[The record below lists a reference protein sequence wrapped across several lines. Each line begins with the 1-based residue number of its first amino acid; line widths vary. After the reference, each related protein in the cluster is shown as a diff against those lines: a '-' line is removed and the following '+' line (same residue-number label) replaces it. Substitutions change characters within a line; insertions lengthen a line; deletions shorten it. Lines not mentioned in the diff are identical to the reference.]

1 MKIVMITNMSPAS
14 ENIRGTSALPYHLMK
29 DREKD
34 IDIAIYSFNNNQLAS
49 EKIKEVERE
58 LNADIHVIP
67 LPKWFLWIF
76 KFHLLF
82 IRLFLKY
89 PLHNYI
95 KLPKRYV
102 DEIKNLHPDG
112 IWIYGEELSRIARQF
127 GGYRRLHTLPDCES
141 LYYYRMMGQRFVFS
155 HWKTYM
161 KCVCM
166 YPKFLDMERNFDK
179 DASIHYHL
187 VGEEDAKFL
196 RNINPGIQSHFL
208 RHPHYDVLEPKKL
221 VKFSQ
226 PKIRLLLAGQY
237 NLYMQQD
244 ADLLVQE
251 LCLHASELKNDYE
264 LTFLGRGWDGHA
276 QCMEAAGYATQVIKF
291 APDYIKEIC
300 RHDIQV
306 TPISIGTGTKGKVLD
321 AMANGLLV
329 IGSGYS
335 LENIAVED
343 GVSCLKYENVHQVAQ
358 MLNNIKSDREKYQ
371 LMAERGRDCVLEF
384 HSPKKASKDMFG
396 MFHIEEE

>member
-29 DREKD
+29 DRKKD
-34 IDIAIYSFNNNQLAS
+34 IDITIYSFNNNQLAS

-58 LNADIHVIP
+58 LNVDIHIIP

-82 IRLFLKY
+82 IRLFLRY

-95 KLPKRYV
+95 RLPKRYV

-155 HWKTYM
+155 NKMMYM
-161 KCVCM
+161 KCACM
-166 YPKFLDMERNFDK
+166 YPKFLDMEHSFDK

-187 VGEEDAKFL
+187 VGEEDAQFL
-196 RNINPGIQSHFL
+196 RNINPGIQAHFL
-208 RHPHYDVLEPKKL
+208 RHPHYDILEPKKAIR
-221 VKFSQ
+221 FSQ

-237 NLYMQQD
+237 NLYMRQD
-244 ADLLVQE
+244 ADLLIQE
-251 LCLHASELKNDYE
+251 LCQHASELKSDYE
-264 LTFLGRGWDGHA
+264 FTFLGKGWEKHA
-276 QCMEAAGYATQVIKF
+276 QMLKAEGYDAKVVKF
-291 APDYIKEIC
+291 APNYIEEIC
-300 RHDIQV
+300 RHDIQL

-329 IGSGYS
+329 IGSEYA

-343 GVSCLKYENVHQVAQ
+343 GVSCLKYENVHQVTQ
-358 MLNNIKSDREKYQ
+358 MLDSIKSDREKYQ
-371 LMAERGRDCVLEF
+371 LIAEKGRDSILTL
-384 HSPKKASKDMFG
+384 HSPAKASNELFS

>member
-29 DREKD
+29 DRKKD
-34 IDIAIYSFNNNQLAS
+34 IDITIYSFNNNQLAS

-58 LNADIHVIP
+58 LNVDIHIVP

-82 IRLFLKY
+82 IRLFLRY

-95 KLPKRYV
+95 RLPKRYV

-155 HWKTYM
+155 NKMMYM
-161 KCVCM
+161 KCACM

-187 VGEEDAKFL
+187 VGEEDAQFL
-196 RNINPGIQSHFL
+196 RNINPGIQAHFL
-208 RHPHYDVLEPKKL
+208 RHPHYDVLEPKK
-221 VKFSQ
+221 VIRFSQ

-237 NLYMQQD
+237 NLYMRQD
-244 ADLLVQE
+244 ADLLIQE
-251 LCLHASELKNDYE
+251 LCQHASELKNDYE
-264 LTFLGRGWDGHA
+264 FTFLGKGWEKHA
-276 QCMEAAGYATQVIKF
+276 QKLKAEGYDAKVVKF
-291 APDYIKEIC
+291 APNYIEEIC
-300 RHDIQV
+300 RHDIQL

-329 IGSGYS
+329 IGSEYA

-343 GVSCLKYENVHQVAQ
+343 GVSCLKYEDIHQVTQ
-358 MLNNIKSDREKYQ
+358 LLDSIKSDREKYQ
-371 LMAERGRDCVLEF
+371 LIAEKGRDSILAL
-384 HSPKKASKDMFG
+384 HSPAKASNELFS